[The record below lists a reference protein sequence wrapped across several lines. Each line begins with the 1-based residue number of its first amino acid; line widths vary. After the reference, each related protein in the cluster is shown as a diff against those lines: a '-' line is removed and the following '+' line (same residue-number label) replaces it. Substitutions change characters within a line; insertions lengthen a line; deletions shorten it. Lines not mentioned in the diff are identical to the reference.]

1 VNFEENRM
9 GKIEGSTLTRDRTL
23 DVLRAVATVRVVL
36 YHTSLNPLW
45 SWFAAMPAM
54 FFVGGAL
61 YAQSLERHSTGEV
74 LWSRSRRILIPFW
87 SWAAMVFVV
96 FTVNGTWG
104 TGKYGWSGIPGFV
117 LPIVPPAGPG
127 GTLYWTSMTLWYIN
141 AYFLCMLLGLPL
153 RRLHQR
159 APRFTLVLLFI
170 PILVSGLLRAPVI
183 GVMGNLFFWVLGYSF
198 HDRRASLPGRRTCL
212 GVAVGASVAGVA
224 YAVGTGG
231 LGQLTTGV
239 PFLNWAVGLA
249 WVAFTVAIG
258 PQINQAL
265 RWRPFDVS
273 VQVIQQR
280 AMTIYLWHALVNEL
294 MVRYTNISTSVV
306 LRSAMVLLLT
316 AALTLLLGWIE
327 DYAADRPLRVI
338 PALRVAELRKR
349 PAALLAVQ
357 PLHEVTSM

>member
-1 VNFEENRM
+1 M

-23 DVLRAVATVRVVL
+23 DVLRAVATIRVVL

-61 YAQSLERHSTGEV
+61 YAQSLERHSTRQV
-74 LWSRSRRILIPFW
+74 LWSRSRRILIPLW

-96 FTVNGTWG
+96 FTINGTWG

-127 GTLYWTSMTLWYIN
+127 GSYYWTSMTLWYIN
-141 AYFLCMLLGLPL
+141 AYFLCMLLGIPL

-159 APRFTLVLLFI
+159 APQLTLILLFI

-198 HDRRASLPGRRTCL
+198 HDRRASLPSRRSCM

-231 LGQLTTGV
+231 FGQLTTGI
-239 PFLNWAVGLA
+239 PFLNWAVGVA

-258 PQINQAL
+258 PQINRAL

-280 AMTIYLWHALVNEL
+280 AMTIYLWHALAIGLVNEV
-294 MVRYTNISTSVV
+294 MVRYTNISTSVLLRAALV
-306 LRSAMVLLLT
+306 LVLT
-316 AALTLLLGWIE
+316 VALTLLLGWIE

-338 PALRVAELRKR
+338 PALRAADVPRGHTTVLPVQRLR
-349 PAALLAVQ
+349 
-357 PLHEVTSM
+357 EVTSM